1 MYEII
6 EDEYNQFLQDM
17 ADGSMIFGRYIDESE
32 YEDEYSHNDIDEAQD
47 KFIEKVREYLHENYP
62 VYLL

>member
-17 ADGSMIFGRYIDESE
+17 ADGSMIFGRYIDE
-32 YEDEYSHNDIDEAQD
+32 
-47 KFIEKVREYLHENYP
+47 
-62 VYLL
+62 